1 VEAAGIGET
10 QTGYESSHPLE
21 ARDRCQHDLHG
32 SLRHPVTFP
41 LGRVG
46 RPADAVTAV
55 SFLASD
61 QSSFGPGQLHLRDRA
76 VRRRRPGAGL

>member
-1 VEAAGIGET
+1 MEAAGIGET

-46 RPADAVTAV
+46 RPDDAAIAV
-55 SFLASD
+55 SFLASTRAASD
-61 QSSFGPGQLHLRDRA
+61 QGSYISGIELFVDG
-76 VRRRRPGAGL
+76 GLAQV